1 MSEAILTKN
10 TRAREL
16 KISGFTLLYPYFM
29 LLKFQLDRTEFD
41 LFFHQFFDHR
51 ENNYPPPVFCN
62 PLERTNILS
71 DINTLAPKGLFWA
84 MKIQIVKID
93 EMFLGQKL

>member
-1 MSEAILTKN
+1 MTKN

-41 LFFHQFFDHR
+41 LFFRQFLDLR
-51 ENNYPPPVFCN
+51 ENNYPLPVFQVIFEVFLN
-62 PLERTNILS
+62 QFQVIFDNYLDFRTYL
-71 DINTLAPKGLFWA
+71 
-84 MKIQIVKID
+84 
-93 EMFLGQKL
+93 